1 MFDGVDIMVA
11 AAGTEI
17 EHNGEKL
24 KVSDENAVFK
34 GRKVYMTER
43 TFNSLKKHSGVA
55 DKKPPLPG
63 A

>member
-1 MFDGVDIMVA
+1 MFDGVDITVV

-24 KVSDENAVFK
+24 EVSDENAVSK
-34 GRKVYMTER
+34 GRRIYMTER
-43 TFNSLKKHSGVA
+43 TFNSLKKHFRVA